1 MIKKGFTLAE
11 VLITLAILG
20 VVAALTIPGLLA
32 NTQGRQYS
40 VGYKK
45 AVSTFGQAINK
56 MVAMEGVDMSNWNE
70 AVDYK
75 GDQKYPDSF
84 IDFMEQNFNVQKV
97 NGVDVYLSDGTAF
110 RGIGNI
116 PKTSY
121 ADGNAGG
128 GCTAKSPCVVVVDT
142 NGDAGPNRQTT
153 IGNNGAPKV
162 NDQFF
167 MVITDVAAFPA
178 SNDLKDPDTGNPI
191 TVVGAKALGCT
202 KYCNEQAITQN
213 TAKATTFVMTGST
226 AGAAASN

>member
-70 AVDYK
+70 AVQYD
-75 GDQKYPDSF
+75 GTPKYENF
-84 IDFMEQNFNVQKV
+84 VDFMEQNFNVQKV
-97 NGVDVYLSDGTAF
+97 AGGVDVYLSDGTAF
-110 RGIGNI
+110 RGVGSIT
-116 PKTSY
+116 PS
-121 ADGNAGG
+121 DGAGGG
-128 GCTAKSPCVVVVDT
+128 GCTAENPCVIVVDT

-153 IGNNGAPKV
+153 IGNNDAPKV

-178 SNDLKDPDTGNPI
+178 SNDLKDPDTGEPI
-191 TVVGAKALGCT
+191 DVINETALGCT
-202 KYCNEQAITQN
+202 KYCTESTVTNN

-226 AGAAASN
+226 AGATASN

>member
-70 AVDYK
+70 AV
-75 GDQKYPDSF
+75 KYDGSPKYVTF
-84 IDFMEQNFNVQKV
+84 VDFMEQNFNVQKV
-97 NGVDVYLSDGTAF
+97 AGDADVYLSDGTAF

-116 PKTSY
+116 DPS
-121 ADGNAGG
+121 DGAGGG
-128 GCTAKSPCVVVVDT
+128 GCTAQNPCIVVVDT
-142 NGDAGPNRQTT
+142 NGDAGPNRQTDMS
-153 IGNNGAPKV
+153 GPNGAPKV

-178 SNDLKDPDTGNPI
+178 SNNLKDPDTGNPI
-191 TVVGAKALGCT
+191 TIIDKTALGCGT
-202 KYCNEQAITQN
+202 NYCKSPKITAE
-213 TAKATTFVMTGST
+213 TAQATTFVMTGST
-226 AGAAASN
+226 ANSAAR

>member
-70 AVDYK
+70 AVQYD
-75 GDQKYPDSF
+75 GTPKYENF
-84 IDFMEQNFNVQKV
+84 VDFMEQNFNVQKV
-97 NGVDVYLSDGTAF
+97 AGDADVYLSDGTAF
-110 RGIGNI
+110 RGVGNI
-116 PKTSY
+116 PQG
-121 ADGNAGG
+121 DGAGGG
-128 GCTAKSPCVVVVDT
+128 GCTAENPCVIVVDT
-142 NGDAGPNRQTT
+142 NGDAGPNRQTDMS
-153 IGNNGAPKV
+153 GSNGAPKV

-178 SNDLKDPDTGNPI
+178 SNNLKDPDSGNTI
-191 TVVGAKALGCT
+191 NVIGRTALGCGT
-202 KYCNEQAITQN
+202 NYCKSNRV
-213 TAKATTFVMTGST
+213 TADTAEATTFVMTGST
-226 AGAAASN
+226 ANSAAR

>member
-56 MVAMEGVDMSNWNE
+56 MVAMEGVDMSNWSD
-70 AVDYK
+70 AVDYAGNK
-75 GDQKYPDSF
+75 KYDTF
-84 IDFMEQNFNVQKV
+84 VDFMEQNFNVQKV
-97 NGVDVYLSDGTAF
+97 NGKDVYLSDGTAF
-110 RGIGNI
+110 RGVGNI
-116 PKTSY
+116 PEGDV
-121 ADGNAGG
+121 AGGG
-128 GCTAKSPCVVVVDT
+128 GCTAENPCVIVVDT
-142 NGDAGPNRQTT
+142 NGDAGPNRQTDMS
-153 IGNNGAPKV
+153 GSNGAPKV

-178 SNDLKDPDTGNPI
+178 SNNLKDPDSGNTI
-191 TVVGAKALGCT
+191 NVIGRTALGCGT
-202 KYCNEQAITQN
+202 NYCKSNRV
-213 TAKATTFVMTGST
+213 TADTAEATTFVMTGST
-226 AGAAASN
+226 SNSAAR

>member
-56 MVAMEGVDMSNWNE
+56 MVAMEGVDMSNWSD
-70 AVDYK
+70 AVDYAGNK
-75 GDQKYPDSF
+75 KYDTF
-84 IDFMEQNFNVQKV
+84 VDFMEQNFNVQKV
-97 NGVDVYLSDGTAF
+97 NGKDVYLSDGTAF

-116 PKTSY
+116 PQTNY

-128 GCTAKSPCVVVVDT
+128 GCTAEAPCIVVVDT

-178 SNDLKDPDTGNPI
+178 SNDLKDPDTGEPI
-191 TVVGAKALGCT
+191 DVINQTALGCT
-202 KYCNEQAITQN
+202 KYCTESTVTNN

-226 AGAAASN
+226 AGATASN

>member
-56 MVAMEGVDMSNWNE
+56 MVAMDGVDMSNWDQ
-70 AVDYK
+70 AVDAV
-75 GDQKYPDSF
+75 GNLKYPTF
-84 IDFMEQNFNVQKV
+84 VRFMEQNFNVQKV
-97 NGVDVYLSDGTAF
+97 SGNDVYLSDGTVF
-110 RGIGNI
+110 RGIGGI
-116 PKTSY
+116 PGSQE
-121 ADGNAGG
+121 DGSG
-128 GCTAKSPCVVVVDT
+128 GCNSVTPCIVVIDT
-142 NGDAGPNRQTT
+142 NGDSGPNRQTT
-153 IGNNGAPKV
+153 MNGDTPKV

-178 SNDLKDPDTGNPI
+178 ASDLRNPDTGESI
-191 TVVGAKALGCT
+191 TISGQTALA
-202 KYCNEQAITQN
+202 CNAFCGTSNAVTQQTMDA
-213 TAKATTFVMTGST
+213 TAFVMTGST
-226 AGAAASN
+226 RRGN

>member
-70 AVDYK
+70 AVQYD
-75 GDQKYPDSF
+75 GTPKYENF
-84 IDFMEQNFNVQKV
+84 VDFMEQNFNVQKV
-97 NGVDVYLSDGTAF
+97 NGKDVYLSDGTAF

-116 PKTSY
+116 PQTNY
-121 ADGNAGG
+121 ADGNGGG
-128 GCTAKSPCVVVVDT
+128 GCPEVSPWIVVVYKHGVECPT
-142 NGDAGPNRQTT
+142 R
-153 IGNNGAPKV
+153 K
-162 NDQFF
+162 
-167 MVITDVAAFPA
+167 
-178 SNDLKDPDTGNPI
+178 
-191 TVVGAKALGCT
+191 
-202 KYCNEQAITQN
+202 
-213 TAKATTFVMTGST
+213 
-226 AGAAASN
+226 

>member
-70 AVDYK
+70 AVKYD
-75 GDQKYPDSF
+75 GSPKYPNF
-84 IDFMEQNFNVQKV
+84 VAFMEQNFNVQKV
-97 NGVDVYLSDGTAF
+97 AGADVYLSDGTAF
-110 RGIGNI
+110 RGVGNI
-116 PKTSY
+116 PKFE
-121 ADGNAGG
+121 DG
-128 GCTAKSPCVVVVDT
+128 GCTAEKPCVIVVDT
-142 NGDAGPNRQTT
+142 NGDAGPNRQSDMS
-153 IGNNGAPKV
+153 GSNGAPKI

-191 TVVGAKALGCT
+191 TVIGKEALGCGT
-202 KYCNEQAITQN
+202 SYCKSPKITSD

-226 AGAAASN
+226 ATGSTGATN

>member
-70 AVDYK
+70 AVKYD
-75 GDQKYPDSF
+75 GSPKYPNF
-84 IDFMEQNFNVQKV
+84 VAFMEQNFNVQKV
-97 NGVDVYLSDGTAF
+97 AGDADVYLSDGTAF
-110 RGIGNI
+110 RGVGNI
-116 PKTSY
+116 PTFE
-121 ADGNAGG
+121 NG
-128 GCTAKSPCVVVVDT
+128 GCTAENPCVIVVDT
-142 NGDAGPNRQTT
+142 NGDAGPNRQTDMS
-153 IGNNGAPKV
+153 GPNGAPKV

-178 SNDLKDPDTGNPI
+178 SNNLKDPDTGNTI
-191 TVVGAKALGCT
+191 NVIGQTALGCGT
-202 KYCNEQAITQN
+202 NYCKSNQV
-213 TAKATTFVMTGST
+213 TADTAQATTFVMTGST
-226 AGAAASN
+226 ANSAAR